1 MLSFKKER
9 SDIKYR
15 DIPISKIS
23 RNPHQPRVHFA
34 ESEIKSLAESIGQYG
49 LLNPLT
55 VREKGEGYELISGER
70 RLRALTLL
78 GVKSAPCHVISADD
92 MNSARIALAENIVR
106 QNLDFFEEAT
116 ALKKLTDEFGM
127 TQQEIA
133 ESIGRT
139 QSAVANKIR
148 LLRLCP
154 ETVEIIKKYGL
165 TERHGRALLRVED
178 GIVQASCAE
187 YIGKN
192 GLNVEKAE
200 KHIASVLSNM
210 NKERKK
216 RNTKVLV
223 RDLRL
228 FVNAVKNHVENLSQS
243 GINADFSQENDGDYM
258 IISVKIKK

>member
-9 SDIKYR
+9 TDTKYR
-15 DIPISKIS
+15 EIPLSAIG

-34 ESEIKSLAESIGQYG
+34 ESEIKSLAESIRQYG

-55 VREKGEGYELISGER
+55 VREKGTGYELISGER
-70 RLRALTLL
+70 RLRALIML
-78 GVKSAPCHVISADD
+78 GVKAAPCHVVPADE
-92 MNSARIALAENIVR
+92 MKSARIALAENIVR

-116 ALKKLTDEFGM
+116 ALKKLSDEFGM

-133 ESIGRT
+133 DSIGRT

-148 LLRLCP
+148 LLRLAP
-154 ETVEIIKKYGL
+154 ETVEMVKEYGL
-165 TERHGRALLRVED
+165 TERHGRALLRIED
-178 GIVQASCAE
+178 SVVQTSCAK
-187 YIGKN
+187 YIGEN
-192 GLNVEKAE
+192 GLNVDKAE
-200 KHIASVLSNM
+200 KHISMVINGM

-216 RNTKVLV
+216 RNTKVVV

-228 FVNAVKNHVENLSQS
+228 FVNAVKNHVENLSRS
-243 GINADFSQENDGDYM
+243 GINADFTQENDGDYM

>member
-1 MLSFKKER
+1 MK
-9 SDIKYR
+9 
-15 DIPISKIS
+15 
-23 RNPHQPRVHFA
+23 
-34 ESEIKSLAESIGQYG
+34 
-49 LLNPLT
+49 
-55 VREKGEGYELISGER
+55 
-70 RLRALTLL
+70 
-78 GVKSAPCHVISADD
+78 
-92 MNSARIALAENIVR
+92 SARIALAENIVR

-154 ETVEIIKKYGL
+154 ETVEIIKQYGP

-200 KHIASVLSNM
+200 KHIASVLSNV

-243 GINADFSQENDGDYM
+243 GINANFSQENDGDYM

>member
-92 MNSARIALAENIVR
+92 MKSARIALAENIVR

-139 QSAVANKIR
+139 QSAVANKLR
-148 LLRLCP
+148 LLKLPPTARA
-154 ETVEIIKKYGL
+154 IIVAAGL
-165 TERHGRALLRVED
+165 SERHARELLRISKKETLFFALD
-178 GIVQASCAE
+178 KI
-187 YIGKN
+187 
-192 GLNVEKAE
+192 VEKKLNITQTEQFITSLLTPPAE
-200 KHIASVLSNM
+200 KPQRFCKIGDIRIFINTL
-210 NKERKK
+210 NK
-216 RNTKVLV
+216 
-223 RDLRL
+223 
-228 FVNAVKNHVENLSQS
+228 AVDMIKQS
-243 GINADFSQENDGDYM
+243 GIKPTTQLCEREGFVEY
-258 IISVKIKK
+258 IIKIPKSS